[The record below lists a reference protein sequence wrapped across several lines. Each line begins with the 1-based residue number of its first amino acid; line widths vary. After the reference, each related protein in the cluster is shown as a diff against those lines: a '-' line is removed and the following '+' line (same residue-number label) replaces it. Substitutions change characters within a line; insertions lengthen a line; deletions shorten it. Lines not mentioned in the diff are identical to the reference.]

1 MGIIY
6 KYIIINKKDIYSIN
20 LNEVLENK
28 SLIIYY
34 NTHLF
39 FFKYSMYIYIKLPKI
54 IENEIIDYLKND
66 TYYKNLIHF

>member
-39 FFKYSMYIYIKLPKI
+39 FWLFGNRVDEL
-54 IENEIIDYLKND
+54 
-66 TYYKNLIHF
+66 